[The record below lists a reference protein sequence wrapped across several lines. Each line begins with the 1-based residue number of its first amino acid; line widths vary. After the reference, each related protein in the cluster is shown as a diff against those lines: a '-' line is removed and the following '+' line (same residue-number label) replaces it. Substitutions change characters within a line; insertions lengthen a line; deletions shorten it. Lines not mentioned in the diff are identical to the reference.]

1 VVVELAL
8 ETENAIKHL
17 DIEIQDT
24 YRYLGA
30 KGIKNIMKSY
40 LKINNNMWHKRQT
53 FSQEY

>member
-1 VVVELAL
+1 MVVELAL
-8 ETENAIKHL
+8 ETENAIRHL

-30 KGIKNIMKSY
+30 KGIKKIMKSY
-40 LKINNNMWHKRQT
+40 LKINSNMWHKRQT